1 MLFNSIAG
9 SGDIVSFDG
18 ISITTPPTKTTY
30 TEGDTFDPT
39 GMVVTMS
46 FNNGALNKITNSY
59 TVTPTAMTLEVT
71 SVTIS
76 VTFGDETKT
85 VTLAVTVNERH
96 EIVYSGTHTTEEI
109 VLGGDH
115 YTQTSMT
122 GSGILSV
129 YGTWTDTEI
138 WLCGGGADGLHGG
151 NNGKSH
157 GGGGGYVAQ
166 NTSTTL
172 SPGTYTVTVGAA
184 ASASTITKD
193 GTTFLTANGADGAN
207 GGSGGGAAGNNGN
220 PGTGAGVSTKP
231 FKDSRYEKIPC
242 AGGGGAATNPGDQY
256 ANGGNGGSD
265 GSDGGAWSG
274 IGDQSSYG
282 YAGKG
287 GTTGGGRGYAYN
299 INTSS
304 SAATSATYYGSGG
317 GGARYATPGTGY
329 QGLAMLRTKKTM
341 TPTAYRYYKLALPDT
356 PRYISSGNRAGYD
369 NEIADF
375 ALYTTDKSKVSYTG
389 ATYTASGTTKGAVAN
404 AFDGSTSTYWRHY
417 LNGTAWIQ
425 VQLASAAI
433 VSSFSVASNSTSYA
447 NDKLVLYGSNDG
459 NNYVILY
466 NSNSGLAKGW
476 TGKTYKTFTIFE

>member
-85 VTLAVTVNERH
+85 ATLAVTVNERH

-166 NTSTTL
+166 TTSTTL

-193 GTTFLTANGADGAN
+193 DTTFLTANGAEGAN
-207 GGSGGGAAGNNGN
+207 GGSGGGAAGIM
-220 PGTGAGVSTKP
+220 
-231 FKDSRYEKIPC
+231 E
-242 AGGGGAATNPGDQY
+242 
-256 ANGGNGGSD
+256 
-265 GSDGGAWSG
+265 
-274 IGDQSSYG
+274 
-282 YAGKG
+282 
-287 GTTGGGRGYAYN
+287 
-299 INTSS
+299 
-304 SAATSATYYGSGG
+304 
-317 GGARYATPGTGY
+317 
-329 QGLAMLRTKKTM
+329 
-341 TPTAYRYYKLALPDT
+341 
-356 PRYISSGNRAGYD
+356 
-369 NEIADF
+369 
-375 ALYTTDKSKVSYTG
+375 
-389 ATYTASGTTKGAVAN
+389 
-404 AFDGSTSTYWRHY
+404 
-417 LNGTAWIQ
+417 IQ
-425 VQLASAAI
+425 VLELVCLLSLSKTLGMI
-433 VSSFSVASNSTSYA
+433 RY
-447 NDKLVLYGSNDG
+447 LVLEEVDLLLILAINMLMEVMEGLMVVMEEPG
-459 NNYVILY
+459 QVQVISLVMDTQVKEELQEEVE
-466 NSNSGLAKGW
+466 G
-476 TGKTYKTFTIFE
+476 TRII